1 MKNIKKVVIIITL
14 LIALIMTS
22 MRVVQFSANTI
33 VTAIELAG
41 INDSIRFYNEQSVK
55 TDAMTENCEELF
67 KLRQEKFYNSE
78 NLWIRLFSNMNWFL
92 KVCITLISIFMIFVT
107 GCLWTVLIVLCIK
120 LFKRIL
126 LKKKRR
132 KLSPKGAR

>member
-14 LIALIMTS
+14 LIALLTS
-22 MRVVQFSANTI
+22 VRVVQFSANTI

-41 INDSIRFYNEQSVK
+41 INDSIRFYNEQMVK
-55 TDAMTENCEELF
+55 TDRMTKNCEELF

-78 NLWIRLFSNMNWFL
+78 DLWGRLFSNMSCFL
-92 KVCITLISIFMIFVT
+92 KIMLTLVAIGMIFVT
-107 GCLWTVLIVLCIK
+107 GILWTCVIVLCIK